1 MRNLTIKR
9 EKSFVGCLTKAR
21 VFVCDELTG
30 DTKIN
35 GDKCYKIGDLKNG
48 EEKTFA
54 IGDEETKI
62 YENDIVE
69 FRELYWTIVWDEA
82 LSGFQAQII
91 MPETDFPLILPL
103 TQIIEGKIVGNKF
116 DNPDLTNKK
125 HSRE

>member
-1 MRNLTIKR
+1 MREHI
-9 EKSFVGCLTKAR
+9 FKAR
-21 VFVCDELTG
+21 TSEKKWVHGLPLEKDEKLYIIDIKDITKLTEVEK
-30 DTKIN
+30 DTLSEYTN
-35 GDKCYKIGDLKNG
+35 RLMD
-48 EEKTFA
+48 
-54 IGDEETKI
+54 DEETKI

-125 HSRE
+125 LE

>member
-1 MRNLTIKR
+1 MREHI
-9 EKSFVGCLTKAR
+9 FKAR
-21 VFVCDELTG
+21 TSEKKWVYGLPLEKDEKLYIIDIKDITKLMEVEK
-30 DTKIN
+30 DTLSEYTN
-35 GDKCYKIGDLKNG
+35 RLMD
-48 EEKTFA
+48 
-54 IGDEETKI
+54 DEETKI

-125 HSRE
+125 LE

>member
-1 MRNLTIKR
+1 MRKHI
-9 EKSFVGCLTKAR
+9 FKAR
-21 VFVCDELTG
+21 TFEKKWIYGLPLEENEKLYIINMNNPSELTEVEKETLSEYTNRLM
-30 DTKIN
+30 DD
-35 GDKCYKIGDLKNG
+35 DKT
-48 EEKTFA
+48 E
-54 IGDEETKI
+54 I

-125 HSRE
+125 LE